1 MKHRAATRALI
12 LLGLV
17 AVPQPAPAQAQAQV
31 QARDSTSSP
40 SWRFSGSD
48 AAMASGSTAV
58 ALGLLPFDATV
69 ARRVDRVV
77 RDTPR
82 LSSVAQYSG
91 VFGDPGAAVL
101 AGALL
106 VGGRLAGQPGIA
118 ATGVHGIE
126 ALAVSSVITASL
138 KKIVGRARPNA
149 VSDYSAFTFSP
160 LRPQPGYASLPSGH
174 ATAAFTLAAV
184 VHQEV
189 AHADRFRTH
198 PQWRRAITGVAYG
211 LAAATAGSRLVE
223 RKHWASDVVLG
234 AGIGVVSGR
243 WLTRWR
249 QQAPRHPIERWLI
262 GG

>member
-1 MKHRAATRALI
+1 MRRLTARRALLLLALTAATRE
-12 LLGLV
+12 GG
-17 AVPQPAPAQAQAQV
+17 AQAADSARQA
-31 QARDSTSSP
+31 A
-40 SWRFSGSD
+40 WRFTRTDGIRAGTTT
-48 AAMASGSTAV
+48 AA
-58 ALGLLPFDATV
+58 ALALLPFDAAV

-77 RDTPR
+77 GDTPR
-82 LSSVAQYSG
+82 LSSAAQYSG
-91 VFGDPGAAVL
+91 VFGDPGAAVI

-106 VGGRLAGQPGIA
+106 VGGRLTGQQGIA

-138 KKIVGRARPNA
+138 KKLVGRARPNA
-149 VSDYSAFTFSP
+149 VSDYAALTFSP
-160 LRPQPGYASLPSGH
+160 LRPRPGYASLPSGH

-184 VHQEV
+184 VQQELT
-189 AHADRFRTH
+189 HAERFRSH
-198 PQWRRAITGVAYG
+198 PAWRRALTGGAYG

-249 QQAPRHPIERWLI
+249 RQAPRHPVERWLI